1 MSQLFEK
8 TWINSIELG
17 NRAIRSATWTGTCD
31 AKGFV
36 TDMTIDFYNRL
47 AQGGMGLI
55 ISGYQYILPNAIQLP
70 YMLGNY
76 DDSQVPG
83 LKKLAETVHAAGTKI
98 VGQIVHT
105 GFRANP
111 KLFPQEGA
119 IWAPSEVSD
128 PAVKDQIKVVTKSEI
143 LDMVQAY
150 ANAARRLKE
159 AGFDGV
165 QLHGAHGYGINQF
178 LSPYWNQRSDNYGG
192 SLANRYRFLA
202 ETLEAARGAT
212 GKDMPVMIKLNACD
226 FLENGLELE
235 ETLQIAVRLADD
247 GIDAIEV
254 SGGSASSA
262 KNKGPARTKIL
273 EEQDEAYFSEMADAF
288 KNRIKVPIIAVG
300 GFRSLK
306 KIDEV
311 LNVNNA
317 DYIAM
322 SRPFIRE
329 PGLVK
334 RWFEGDLSKATCISC
349 NGCFETGLKGLGIS
363 CKMDREEKGDKGSK

>member
-1 MSQLFEK
+1 MTQLFDK

-17 NRAIRSATWTGTCD
+17 NRAIRSATWTGSCD
-31 AKGFV
+31 AQGFV
-36 TDMTIDFYNRL
+36 TDVTIDFYNRL

-55 ISGYQYILPNAIQLP
+55 ITGYQYILPNSIQLP

-76 DDSQVPG
+76 DDSQIQG
-83 LKKLAETVHAAGTKI
+83 LKKLADIVHTAGTKI

-105 GFRANP
+105 GLRANP
-111 KLFPQEGA
+111 KLFTQEGA

-128 PAVKDQIKVVTKSEI
+128 PTVKHQVKVVAKSEI
-143 LDMVQAY
+143 LDLVQAY

-178 LSPYWNQRSDNYGG
+178 LSPYWNKRGDNYGG

-202 ETLEAARGAT
+202 ETLEAVREAT
-212 GKDMPVMIKLNACD
+212 GTDMAVMIKLNSCD
-226 FLENGLELE
+226 FVENGLDLD
-235 ETLQIAVRLADD
+235 ETLQIATRLADD
-247 GIDAIEV
+247 GIDAIEI
-254 SGGSASSA
+254 SGGSASSG
-262 KNKGPARTKIL
+262 KNKGPVRTKIL
-273 EEQDEAYFSEMADAF
+273 EEQDEAYFSDMAAQF
-288 KNRIKVPIIAVG
+288 KEKVKVPIIAVG

-311 LNVNNA
+311 LDGNKA

-329 PGLVK
+329 PSLIK
-334 RWFEGDLSKATCISC
+334 RWLDEDLSKATCISC

-363 CKMDREEKGDKGSK
+363 CKIDREEKGDNGSN